1 MCWWVSVTVTVG
13 GCRMYQSTVHN
24 HSPVDGRRVS
34 HRLTD
39 PPGLSDI
46 FSFSSFVVSI
56 MDRVPVWSPS
66 PTLKTQSL
74 ITANVTVMLARLYM

>member
-1 MCWWVSVTVTVG
+1 
-13 GCRMYQSTVHN
+13 MYQRFNQSTVHN
-24 HSPVDGRRVS
+24 HSPVDGLRVS

-56 MDRVPVWSPS
+56 MNRVPVWSPS